1 MINNNYYGMS
11 GGSLIST
18 SNPEYGLSAMRWY
31 LKIESRDDSQF
42 IRPSRIKIQEIG
54 GTTDIQDIT
63 SDEKKH
69 DTYYDL
75 SGRPVENPTRGIY
88 ILNNRKVFIK

>member
-1 MINNNYYGMS
+1 MLQSM
-11 GGSLIST
+11 GSQRVRYNLAT
-18 SNPEYGLSAMRWY
+18 EQQQKEWN
-31 LKIESRDDSQF
+31 
-42 IRPSRIKIQEIG
+42 RIKIQEIG

-63 SDEKKH
+63 SNEKKH